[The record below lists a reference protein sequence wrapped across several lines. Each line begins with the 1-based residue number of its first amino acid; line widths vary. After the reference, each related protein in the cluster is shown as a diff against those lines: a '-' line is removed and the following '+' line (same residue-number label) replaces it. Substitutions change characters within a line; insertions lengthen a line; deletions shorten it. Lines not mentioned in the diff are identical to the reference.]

1 MLGGQTYFIFYI
13 LYFSKSQ
20 GALGAIVKHDKKNI
34 KGHWKG
40 PFFLLLGQ
48 QGSPKRTFDNRG
60 GAM

>member
-40 PFFLLLGQ
+40 PFF
-48 QGSPKRTFDNRG
+48 FAF
-60 GAM
+60 GATRITKKDI